1 MASRKT
7 FSVDEYRARV
17 NCTLA
22 TSNMPASYRQGLI
35 DLLEHILQSS
45 GNYRGFKYLG
55 KDEMDEMIKDHSPGI
70 NTPIEDLSHEER
82 FRDTDNTRRYY
93 F

>member
-17 NCTLA
+17 NCILA

-35 DLLEHILQSS
+35 DLLEHILHSS
-45 GNYRGFKYLG
+45 GNYKGFKYLG
-55 KDEMDEMIKDHSPGI
+55 KDEMGEMVKDHPPGI

-82 FRDTDNTRRYY
+82 FQGTDDTRRYY